1 MSKWNLFEIFSHLNV
16 TGEDMPK
23 IRRTAK
29 ISRRAVRS
37 RVLASL
43 DEETAETAPAHRR
56 AAHWK
61 MGRIPRQFWSA
72 AVPSPQQRQP
82 AALTS

>member
-1 MSKWNLFEIFSHLNV
+1 
-16 TGEDMPK
+16 MPK

-61 MGRIPRQFWSA
+61 MGRIPA
-72 AVPSPQQRQP
+72 ADVREGCFVSVHAGRSVHRPRSGDDRH
-82 AALTS
+82 L

>member
-56 AAHWK
+56 
-61 MGRIPRQFWSA
+61 GRRP
-72 AVPSPQQRQP
+72 
-82 AALTS
+82 

>member
-1 MSKWNLFEIFSHLNV
+1 
-16 TGEDMPK
+16 MPK

-61 MGRIPRQFWSA
+61 MGRIPAVLIAA
-72 AVPSPQQRQP
+72 AVLVSGSAGQRQCRHRSSGSRR
-82 AALTS
+82 L

>member
-56 AAHWK
+56 AAA
-61 MGRIPRQFWSA
+61 PFLFSA
-72 AVPSPQQRQP
+72 LDNRPLFAVY
-82 AALTS
+82 